1 MSEESHIATVH
12 HISNEDQALIYK
24 AKHNLENVGAI
35 IRKLNQLGST
45 IETGFDKLSPEKR
58 KKLDD
63 IAHKTL
69 VGMIR
74 ANLLTLE
81 RNTGKP
87 SSDYVYKAAVTS
99 SGFIGGFFGLAGF
112 ATDLLISTKLMM
124 RTILDIARSEGE
136 DITKID
142 THLVCLEVFALGG
155 PSTEDDAADTSYYAT
170 RFALSSALKG
180 ASAYVAKNGPIAI
193 DQFLVLSGNPIM
205 KFLGIIAARFGVQ
218 VTEKF
223 MAQAVPV
230 VGAIGG
236 GSINFIFIDH
246 FQKIARAHFT
256 IRRLERE
263 YGENAVRNLYNTAV

>member
-1 MSEESHIATVH
+1 MNEESHIATVH
-12 HISNEDQALIYK
+12 HISNDDQALIYK
-24 AKHNLENVGAI
+24 AKHNLENVSPI

-45 IETGFDKLSPEKR
+45 VETGLDKLSPEKR
-58 KKLDD
+58 KRLDD
-63 IAHKTL
+63 LAQKTL

-81 RNTGKP
+81 SNVRKR

-112 ATDLLISTKLMM
+112 AADLLISTKLMM

-136 DITKID
+136 DITKVD

-170 RFALSSALKG
+170 RLALSSALKG

-218 VTEKF
+218 VSEKF

-246 FQKIARAHFT
+246 FQKIAKAHFT

-263 YGENAVRNLYNTAV
+263 YGANAVRNFYNTAI

>member
-24 AKHNLENVGAI
+24 AKHNLENVSPI

-45 IETGFDKLSPEKR
+45 VETGLDKLSPEKR
-58 KKLDD
+58 KRLDD
-63 IAHKTL
+63 IAQKTL

-81 RNTGKP
+81 SNVRKR

-99 SGFIGGFFGLAGF
+99 SGLIGGFFGLAGF
-112 ATDLLISTKLMM
+112 AADLLISTKLMM

-136 DITKID
+136 DITKLD

-170 RFALSSALKG
+170 RLALSSALKG

-218 VTEKF
+218 VSEKF
-223 MAQAVPV
+223 MAQAVPI

-246 FQKIARAHFT
+246 FQKIAKAHFT

-263 YGENAVRNLYNTAV
+263 YGANAVRNVYNTAV

>member
-12 HISNEDQALIYK
+12 QISDEDQVLIYN
-24 AKHNLENVGAI
+24 AKNNLEKVNPV

-45 IETGFDKLSPEKR
+45 IETGFDKLSPAKR

-63 IAHKTL
+63 LAHKTL
-69 VGMIR
+69 VGMIK

-81 RNTGKP
+81 SSVRKR

-155 PSTEDDAADTSYYAT
+155 PSTEDDAADTSYYAS
-170 RFALSSALKG
+170 RLALSSALKG
-180 ASAYVAKNGPIAI
+180 ASAFVAKNGPIGI

-205 KFLGIIAARFGVQ
+205 KFLGVIAARFGIQ

-246 FQKIARAHFT
+246 FQKIAKAHFT

-263 YGENAVRNLYNTAV
+263 YGEHAVRSFYNTAV